1 MISLPGMQ
9 YKVNKIKKISLGLPT
24 NHKTRNATARHQTQP
39 LIALLQ
45 KNYQSPV
52 FAETTH
58 VSVRHCTLINNTH
71 KTRQYTQHKP
81 PEAYNYRHNLNHT
94 HTNQQ
99 FSQNKAIHRTQ
110 QHKPP
115 EANEVQT
122 DTTWTIK
129 GHWPHSTVAHWLV
142 LGWRSCCCDSCCQR
156 DTLPALH
163 SGHSDPQS
171 RIAHCGCCGQS
182 SWGSAAC
189 TAICDYRIVNQ
200 KFRNDSPS
208 FQSF

>member
-99 FSQNKAIHRTQ
+99 YSQNLAIHTTQ
-110 QHKPP
+110 TPRSLQLQTQPEPYTHQSTILTKPGYTHNTNP
-115 EANEVQT
+115 QKLTIT
-122 DTTWTIK
+122 DTT
-129 GHWPHSTVAHWLV
+129 
-142 LGWRSCCCDSCCQR
+142 
-156 DTLPALH
+156 
-163 SGHSDPQS
+163 
-171 RIAHCGCCGQS
+171 
-182 SWGSAAC
+182 
-189 TAICDYRIVNQ
+189 
-200 KFRNDSPS
+200 
-208 FQSF
+208 